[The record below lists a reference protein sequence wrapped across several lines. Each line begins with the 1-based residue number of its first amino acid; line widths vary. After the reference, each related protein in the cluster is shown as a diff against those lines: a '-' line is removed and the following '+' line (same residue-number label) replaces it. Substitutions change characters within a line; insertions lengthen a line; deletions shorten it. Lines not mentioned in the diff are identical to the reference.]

1 MRAAK
6 PWLSKPLVVAEGK
19 RMVRVAAS
27 PKGGDTVKAQIR
39 NAGRNLEL
47 DHWTIWNAW
56 HGKIGARAFPKLSVA
71 YHHWID
77 GRARSEL
84 DALRARIER
93 LEQNHNLGARMDSKP
108 HPGRRM
114 GAAKS

>member
-1 MRAAK
+1 
-6 PWLSKPLVVAEGK
+6 VN
-19 RMVRVAAS
+19 
-27 PKGGDTVKAQIR
+27 AQIR

-71 YHHWID
+71 YHRWID
-77 GRARSEL
+77 ERSRSEL
-84 DALRARIER
+84 DGLRARIER
-93 LEQNHNLGARMDSKP
+93 LEQNHNLASGVAGESDPR
-108 HPGRRM
+108 RRM